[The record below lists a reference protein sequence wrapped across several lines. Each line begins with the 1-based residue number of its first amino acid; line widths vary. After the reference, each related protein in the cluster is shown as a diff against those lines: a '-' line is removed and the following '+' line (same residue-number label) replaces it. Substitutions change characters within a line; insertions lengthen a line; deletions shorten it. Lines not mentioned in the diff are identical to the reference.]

1 MPAQVYDADAD
12 NTMNAR
18 ERAVSKN
25 MITWFLFFTQPEDEA
40 SYAKSLKNLFNF
52 RTFWPVILVYLAFS
66 AVQTELTSTMEE
78 RDPFLT
84 LTAATSL
91 LNILLILIFT
101 IAQLIDFL
109 HSTSQSLNPK
119 LYAASMYVLRK
130 FMRGRMEDLI
140 ILLAL
145 LGQGFHQFSLIT
157 RDLCIGCGKIFTV
170 VQCLEDT
177 DRVFPLAHAFFGYVS
192 IILLPVYFKS
202 VQRHVILFCWLM
214 YTTFIIAAYFIG
226 NYVFQ
231 PSVILFIL
239 FFFVSIYEA
248 ERYKMT
254 SYLLSKEALSFEKT
268 KFLLEQEKGKI
279 IQRKLHLALVDQILP
294 RKVAEQIV
302 AGKTVEPESF
312 DEVTIFFS
320 DVVGFTNICAA
331 VKPIQVVRMLN
342 ELYTVMDYC
351 CQQFPLYKVETI
363 GDAYMVSSVW
373 STHFN
378 ILIL

>member
-1 MPAQVYDADAD
+1 MSAKIHDTDV
-12 NTMNAR
+12 NVTVNAR
-18 ERAVSKN
+18 ERHVSKTK
-25 MITWFLFFTQPEDEA
+25 ITLLLNFTNREDED
-40 SYAKSLKNLFNF
+40 SYTKSLKNLFHF
-52 RTFWPVILVYLAFS
+52 RTFWPVIIVYLAFS
-66 AVQTELTSTMEE
+66 AVQTELLSTIEE
-78 RDPFLT
+78 NDPFLT
-84 LTAATSL
+84 ITCITSV
-91 LNILLILIFT
+91 LNILLVLIFT
-101 IAQLIDFL
+101 LAQFVDFI
-109 HSTSQSLNPK
+109 HGSTRNVNPTVYK
-119 LYAASMYVLRK
+119 ITLYILRK
-130 FMRGRMEDLI
+130 FMGGRMEDLI
-140 ILLAL
+140 MILAIV
-145 LGQGFHQFSLIT
+145 GQGFHQLSLIS
-157 RDLCIGCGKIFTV
+157 RDLCIGCGKLFAV
-170 VQCLEDT
+170 VSCLENT
-177 DRVFPLAHAFFGYVS
+177 RRSFPIASAFFGYTS

-202 VQRHVILFCWLM
+202 VHRHIALSCWLM
-214 YTTFIIAAYFIG
+214 YTCFIIAAYIFG
-226 NYVFQ
+226 NYEFQ

-254 SYLLSKEALSFEKT
+254 SYLLSKEALSFEQT

-351 CQQFPLYKVETI
+351 CQLFPLYKVETI
-363 GDAYMVSSVW
+363 GDAYMVS
-373 STHFN
+373 
-378 ILIL
+378 